1 MRLAV
6 SEGTTHRIHMDRFS
20 RKKLN
25 EVEGK
30 EQYRV
35 GLSNRLSDLQNLDTE
50 TDINRCWETNREK
63 YKFQP
68 KRV

>member
-1 MRLAV
+1 
-6 SEGTTHRIHMDRFS
+6 MDRFS